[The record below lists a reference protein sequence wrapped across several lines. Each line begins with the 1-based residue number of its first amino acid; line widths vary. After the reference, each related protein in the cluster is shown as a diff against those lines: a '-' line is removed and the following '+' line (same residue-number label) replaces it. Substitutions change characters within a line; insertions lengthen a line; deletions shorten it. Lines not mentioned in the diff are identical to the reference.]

1 MSFRIMNSLCKRKRK
16 REHLLVS
23 YYYLRFFEMPSLTH
37 LFDLAV
43 PVNVK
48 GRKVC
53 HGDLLLQH
61 LQPRLLLLGL
71 DEAPRDGPKNLCD
84 GCACQQH
91 VENAEDLAALCGW

>member
-1 MSFRIMNSLCKRKRK
+1 MNSLCKRKRK

-71 DEAPRDGPKNLCD
+71 VFVL
-84 GCACQQH
+84 
-91 VENAEDLAALCGW
+91 VVFAALGSPPAML